1 MAKVDLESKVRK
13 SPSWFPYQ
21 KRLDKDKNEDFFKD
35 CTDAGITILWWNQST
50 GTSIRTTRKEK
61 IINYNLYNDIMDR
74 TEVERVTNPYR
85 IQDAD
90 FPVNYKNYPLL
101 NKNIEVLLGEERKR
115 LFNPLVTVVNDDII
129 NEKQTFINDEFNKF
143 VISRLTSDNIDEKQ
157 TEKELQDFNKWKLT
171 YRNQRERMVQSILD
185 WGFKT
190 KYFKQTFSRGFEDL
204 LIGGEEVYIADI
216 YGGEPVLRRADPRN
230 IYTIRSGDSP
240 YIEDADVIVE
250 DMYLPIGEVID
261 RYHEDLSSKQITDIE
276 GRFSTGRGNMMNAL
290 TNQPMNFGET
300 AMLNNGFIDG
310 DVSDILSINRNQV
323 AAFGGYY
330 DYEGN
335 VRVTRVLWKGMKKL
349 GVLTYY
355 DKDGNELKKFVPEQY
370 KPNVD
375 GGEDVKW
382 EWVSEWYE
390 GTKIGYD
397 IYVRG
402 QVLPFQTRH
411 RDNPSICKPGI
422 VGTAINVGGGRSKSM
437 VGIAKDWQYLYNV
450 FMYRLEM
457 FFIKSVG
464 KIGVL
469 PLHLLPNDWPMDKV
483 MYYATV
489 LGWIPFD
496 AFNEGNKGTSTGKLA
511 GGMSGVPTHIDLSFT
526 NEIQQTTLMLQFIEN
541 QMDQLMGISPQRRGS
556 VDNRETMG
564 GVERAVTQSSLSTE
578 RWYDVHD
585 FTKIRALMAFVDVCK
600 IAWKGKSFTKQYV
613 LDDGSLGV
621 LDFDWDNFA
630 ETESNIALTTASNDM
645 QMFQALRQ
653 NIDRLLQSGTP
664 LSIINDLYTTESP
677 SVLKRK
683 IAAWEEQQ
691 SQQKQ
696 QELQQNQELQT
707 QQLQHQQQI
716 EAQRL
721 QLEYDKLDREDSNK
735 ELDRAMQIEKATI
748 SAMGFDTDK
757 DQNDNGI
764 PDVLEQNK
772 LALEHSK
779 HNYDI
784 MIKEKTLQS
793 QNDIANRK
801 LTVEEKK
808 MQNDMKLQ
816 KLKSQTDIA
825 KARIS
830 AKKKPTN

>member
-1 MAKVDLESKVRK
+1 MNDLEAKVRK

-21 KRLDKDKNEDFFKD
+21 KRLDREKNEDFFKD

-61 IINYNLYNDIMDR
+61 ITNYNLYNDIMDR
-74 TEVERVTNPYR
+74 TEIERVTNPFR
-85 IQDAD
+85 IQDAE

-115 LFNPLVTVVNDDII
+115 MFNPVVTVVNDDII
-129 NEKQTFINDEFNKF
+129 NEKQNFINEEFNKF
-143 VISRLTSDNIDEKQ
+143 VINRLMSDNVDEKQ
-157 TEKELQDFNKWKLT
+157 TEKELADFNKWRLG
-171 YRNQRERMVQSILD
+171 YRDQRERMVQSILD

-190 KYFKQTFSRGFEDL
+190 KYFKQTFSKGFEDL
-204 LIGGEEVYIADI
+204 LIGGEEIYVADI
-216 YGGEPVLRRADPRN
+216 YGGEPILRRADPRN

-240 YIEDADVIVE
+240 YVEDADVIVE

-261 RYHEDLSSKQITDIE
+261 RYHEDLTPKQITDIE
-276 GRFSTGRGNMMNAL
+276 GHFSTGRGNMMNAL
-290 TNQPMNFGET
+290 TNQPLNFGET
-300 AMLNNGFIDG
+300 ALFNNGYVDG
-310 DVSDILSINRNQV
+310 DVNDILSINRNQV

-335 VRVTRVLWKGMKKL
+335 VRVTRVLWKGMRKI

-370 KPNVD
+370 KADKNN
-375 GGEDVKW
+375 GEDVKW

-402 QVLPFQTRH
+402 QVLPFQMRH

-422 VGTAINVGGGRSKSM
+422 VGTAMNVGGGRSKSM

-450 FMYRLEM
+450 FMYRLEH

-464 KIGVL
+464 KVGVL

-496 AFNEGNKGTSTGKLA
+496 AFNESNRGASTGKLA
-511 GGMSGVPTHIDLSFT
+511 GGMSQVPTHIDMSF
-526 NEIQQTTLMLQFIEN
+526 NQEIQQTTLMLGFIEN
-541 QMDQLMGISPQRRGS
+541 QMDQLMGVSAQRRGS
-556 VDNRETMG
+556 VDNRETATGIQM
-564 GVERAVTQSSLSTE
+564 ATNNSSSATE
-578 RWYDVHD
+578 RWFDIHD
-585 FTKIRALMAFVDVCK
+585 YTKVRALMAFVDVCK
-600 IAWKGKSFTKQYV
+600 IAWRGKSFTKQYV

-621 LDFDWDNFA
+621 LDFDWNNFA
-630 ETESNIALTTASNDM
+630 ETESSIALTTATSDM
-645 QMFQALRQ
+645 QMFNALRQ

-677 SVLKRK
+677 NVLKRK

-691 SQQKQ
+691 NQQKQ
-696 QELQQNQELQT
+696 QELQQTQELQT
-707 QQLQHQQQI
+707 QQLQHQEQL

-721 QLEYDKLDREDSNK
+721 QLEYDKLDRADVNA
-735 ELDRAMQIEKATI
+735 ELDRQNAIEKATI
-748 SAMGFDTDK
+748 SAMGFDTNK
-757 DQNDNGI
+757 DQDGDGT
-764 PDVLEQNK
+764 PDILEVNK

-779 HNYDI
+779 HSYDVAF
-784 MIKEKTLQS
+784 KEKTLKAQ
-793 QNDIANRK
+793 QELDNKK
-801 LTVEEKK
+801 LSVEQEKMK
-808 MQNDMKLQ
+808 NDMKLQ
-816 KLKSQTDIA
+816 KLKSSTDLA

-830 AKKKPTN
+830 AKKRPTK